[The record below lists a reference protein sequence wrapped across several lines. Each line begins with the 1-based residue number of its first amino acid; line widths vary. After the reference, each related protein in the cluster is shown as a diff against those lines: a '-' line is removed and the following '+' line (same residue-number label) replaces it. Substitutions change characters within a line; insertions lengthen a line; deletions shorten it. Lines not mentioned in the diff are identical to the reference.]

1 MFATA
6 TRASAVKFN
15 IMLQRAIRTICS
27 FAILTI
33 ILASASA
40 QTVRFHTNVG
50 DINVLLLPSNTPL
63 TVANFLNYMNKG
75 AYTNS
80 IVHRSVTGFIWQGG
94 GYKYDSDAVSAI
106 DQNPAV
112 KNEPGISNLRGTIA
126 MAKLGSSANSAT
138 NQWFFNLADNSANL
152 DKQNGG
158 FTAFGRV
165 TDSASLAVMDKIA
178 GFPICSVNSIFTEIP
193 LFNCQGAITEN
204 FVIILSI
211 GIVPA
216 ISSNGVLSASGFG
229 GAPVAAAGSYIE
241 IYGANLA
248 GDVSRGWATADFNN
262 GAAPTSLEGV
272 TVKVNGIPAFVNYV
286 SKTQVNVQVPA
297 GVPSSGSVP
306 IVVSYGG
313 QDSLAANLTLKST
326 APGLLAP
333 ASFKADGL
341 QYIVAVHAVTGG
353 FVNKGNIP
361 NLPTAPAAPGE
372 TLTLYGTGFGPVAS
386 GAAIAGMVAPGTA
399 VISTPF
405 DIRIGG
411 QTATV
416 SYAGLA
422 PNLVGVYQFN
432 VVVPSSLTTGDHA
445 VEATLGGEPLAQ
457 KLFLYIRAN

>member
-1 MFATA
+1 MF
-6 TRASAVKFN
+6 
-15 IMLQRAIRTICS
+15 QRALRTICYA
-27 FAILTI
+27 AITF
-33 ILASASA
+33 ILPAASA

-50 DINVLLLPSNTPL
+50 DIYVLLLPANTPL

-75 AYTNS
+75 AFTNS
-80 IVHRSVTGFIWQGG
+80 IVHRSVPGFIWQGG
-94 GYKYDSDAVSAI
+94 GYKYDSDAISAI

-112 KNEPGISNLRGTIA
+112 KNEPGISNTRGTIA

-165 TDSASLAVMDKIA
+165 ADSGSLAVMDKIA
-178 GFPICSVNSIFTEIP
+178 GFPVCSINATFTELP
-193 LFNCQGAITEN
+193 LFNCQGDITQN
-204 FVIILSI
+204 FVLILSI

-229 GAPVAAAGSYIE
+229 GAPAASAGSYIE

-248 GDVSRGWATADFNN
+248 GDVSRGWAAGDFNN

-297 GVPSSGSVP
+297 GVGSSGSVP
-306 IVVSYGG
+306 VIVSFGG
-313 QDSLAANLTLKST
+313 QDSLPVNLTLKAT

-341 QYIVAVHAVTGG
+341 QYVVAIHAASGA
-353 FVNKGNIP
+353 FVNRGNIP
-361 NLPTAPAAPGE
+361 NLPTAPAVPGE
-372 TLTLYGTGFGPVAS
+372 TLTFYGTGFGPVAS
-386 GAAIAGMVAPGTA
+386 GAAIAGVVTQGQAS
-399 VISTPF
+399 ISTQL
-405 DIRIGG
+405 DIKIGG
-411 QTATV
+411 QNATV

-422 PNLVGVYQFN
+422 PTLVGVYQFN
-432 VVVPSSLTTGDHA
+432 VTVPASLTTGDQA
-445 VEATLGGEPLAQ
+445 VEVMLGGEPLAQ
-457 KLFLYIRAN
+457 KLFLAVRAN